1 MTTRRLHV
9 ETVPVE
15 ARGFQ
20 GRPAGLVTRA
30 GANVIDV
37 AVVVV
42 LLAAGYLG
50 VSGFLFLR
58 QGARFSFPIVSYQT
72 AYAAGFV
79 VLVAYFAIS
88 WTTGGRTY
96 GDRLLALRVQTS
108 AGEDVGVVR
117 ATLRAILCVVFP
129 LLLIWAAIDRNN
141 RSVQDLVAGTRV
153 IYDWG
158 VARPATHSDDATRMA
173 VDVAAPVANEPEHSD
188 AESLPRL
195 DGEG

>member
-30 GANVIDV
+30 TANVIDV
-37 AVVVV
+37 AVVVL

-50 VSGFLFLR
+50 VAGFLFLR

-72 AYAAGFV
+72 AYVAGFV
-79 VLVAYFAIS
+79 ALVVYFAIS
-88 WTTGGRTY
+88 WTAGGRTY
-96 GDRLLALRVQTS
+96 GDRLLGLRVQTS
-108 AGEDVGVVR
+108 AGDDVGVVR
-117 ATLRAILCVVFP
+117 ATLRAILCAVFP
-129 LLLIWAAIDRNN
+129 LLLVWAAIDRDN
-141 RSVQDLVAGTRV
+141 RSVQDLLARTRV

-158 VARPATHSDDATRMA
+158 VARPASSDDAARMA
-173 VDVAAPVANEPEHSD
+173 VDVAPPVAHEPEHGD
-188 AESLPRL
+188 AEPLPRL
-195 DGEG
+195 DGQG